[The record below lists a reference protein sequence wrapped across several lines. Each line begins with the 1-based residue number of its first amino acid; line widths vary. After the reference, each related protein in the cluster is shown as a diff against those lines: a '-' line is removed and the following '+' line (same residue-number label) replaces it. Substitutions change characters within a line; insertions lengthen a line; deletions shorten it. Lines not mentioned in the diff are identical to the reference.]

1 MYQVV
6 YLVSRVA
13 IAIFK
18 DTNTFSINSME
29 SDKEVISRLKFIGK
43 IQKGEKINV
52 KYMFVQPE
60 GIATR
65 VSRTLINKDNR
76 SNTLNFIRGTIARTF
91 EIISSYS
98 TSQKES
104 QRHICLHVIND
115 LNQSKNGLINLKDTY
130 LDDIKF
136 TCDIDTLLQEIDAK
150 LAEIEPKEP
159 KESKDGKYISD
170 VNEDDCSE

>member
-6 YLVSRVA
+6 FLASRLA
-13 IAIFK
+13 ISVFK
-18 DTNTFSINSME
+18 DTSYFNINNME

-43 IQKGEKINV
+43 VQKGEKINV

-65 VSRTLINKDNR
+65 ISRTLIHQDNR
-76 SNTLNFIRGTIARTF
+76 SNTLNFIRGTISRTF
-91 EIISSYS
+91 EIISTYTTS
-98 TSQKES
+98 TKES
-104 QRHICLHVIND
+104 HKHISMHIVND
-115 LNQSKNGLINLKDTY
+115 LKQAKNGLINLKDTY

-150 LAEIEPKEP
+150 LAEIAPTKEP
-159 KESKDGKYISD
+159 DSD
-170 VNEDDCSE
+170 NEE

>member
-6 YLVSRVA
+6 FLASR
-13 IAIFK
+13 IAISVFK
-18 DTNTFSINSME
+18 DTSNFNINNME

-43 IQKGEKINV
+43 VQKGEKINV

-65 VSRTLINKDNR
+65 ISRTLIHQDNR
-76 SNTLNFIRGTIARTF
+76 SNTLNFLRGTIARTF
-91 EIISSYS
+91 EIISTYTTS
-98 TSQKES
+98 TKES
-104 QRHICLHVIND
+104 HRHISIHVIND
-115 LNQSKNGLINLKDTY
+115 LRQAKNGLNNLKDTY

-150 LAEIEPKEP
+150 LAEIAPDVEEL
-159 KESKDGKYISD
+159 DSD
-170 VNEDDCSE
+170 N

>member
-6 YLVSRVA
+6 YLASRLA
-13 IAIFK
+13 IAVFK
-18 DTNTFSINSME
+18 DTSSFSINSME

-43 IQKGEKINV
+43 VQKGEKINV

-65 VSRTLINKDNR
+65 ISRTLINQDNR

-91 EIISSYS
+91 EIITTYS
-98 TSQKES
+98 TSQRES
-104 QRHICLHVIND
+104 QRHICSHVIND
-115 LNQSKNGLINLKDTY
+115 LRQAKNGLINLKDTY

-150 LAEIEPKEP
+150 LTELNPIEET
-159 KESKDGKYISD
+159 KDSD
-170 VNEDDCSE
+170 DE